1 MNNNC
6 NTDILK
12 KIIKYCMEI
21 DEANKDFGNSIEM
34 LKMKSTYKNAVAMCI
49 LQIGELVAHLSDDFK
64 TTYFDMPWQD
74 IKRMRNIAAHH
85 YGTFDIETLWDTV
98 ENDIY
103 SEPARLL

>member
-49 LQIGELVAHLSDDFK
+49 LQIGELVAHLVQMILKQLILICLGRTS
-64 TTYFDMPWQD
+64 
-74 IKRMRNIAAHH
+74 R
-85 YGTFDIETLWDTV
+85 E
-98 ENDIY
+98 
-103 SEPARLL
+103 